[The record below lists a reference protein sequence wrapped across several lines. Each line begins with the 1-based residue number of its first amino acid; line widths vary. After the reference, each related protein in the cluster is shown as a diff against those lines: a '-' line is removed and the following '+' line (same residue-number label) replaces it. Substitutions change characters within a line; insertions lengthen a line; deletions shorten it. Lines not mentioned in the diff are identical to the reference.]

1 MPACSRRQAKW
12 GKLSAKFATIWSGS
26 CALNATAMAA
36 MEIRIYFSGRLFFSL
51 CFWLSN
57 LRQVHLA
64 VWQAAETFNLIL
76 IIAQECAQNRKW
88 NKMLAKAKTTASQ
101 ILLTLL
107 LTELCHLAEHFP
119 GQRGG
124 GSGVKKS
131 LAQHRNC
138 RCRCCWVR
146 SLHKNANWSGLMRSP
161 DLLDLN

>member
-1 MPACSRRQAKW
+1 MQQEASKMRQIKCKIRNNLER
-12 GKLSAKFATIWSGS
+12 KL
-26 CALNATAMAA
+26 
-36 MEIRIYFSGRLFFSL
+36 RIKCNRDGRDGNSHLFFGSAFFSP

-88 NKMLAKAKTTASQ
+88 NKMLAKATTTTSQ

-119 GQRGG
+119 GQSKG
-124 GSGVKKS
+124 GSGVQKS

-138 RCRCCWVR
+138 RCCCCWVR